1 MNWITGCLLVARQTV
16 GQTMRG
22 PRLFGL
28 GLLAALPA
36 IITFVVVGAAP
47 HVRFHAF
54 AGPTLFIVYQGLVPL
69 LGLIL
74 GVSVLGDEVEGR
86 TLTYLYTRPLPRPV
100 FFVGRL
106 FGLGAPFALILA
118 MSVGA
123 GTLLFARR
131 IDLGP
136 AQIWTTVWLAAGGF
150 FVYLAI
156 FAALRTFFRR
166 ALGIGFI
173 LAFMFE
179 VAISKVPDSKIA
191 DYSIWRHLAVT
202 FLHSME
208 NFTIPRGIREMGLLA
223 SDPADSRF
231 TLLAVFLVALA
242 LGMWRVQSREVRL
255 PAAVA

>member
-16 GQTMRG
+16 GHTLRG

-36 IITFVVVGAAP
+36 FISFVIVGAAP
-47 HVRFHAF
+47 HVRFPVF
-54 AGPTLFIVYQGLVPL
+54 ALPMLFIVYQGLVPL
-69 LGLIL
+69 LALIL

-100 FFVGRL
+100 FFLGRL
-106 FGLGAPFALILA
+106 LGLGAPFALILA

-123 GTLLFARR
+123 GTLVFARR
-131 IDLGP
+131 IDLVP
-136 AQIWTTVWLAAGGF
+136 AQIWTTVWLAVAGF

-156 FAALRTFFRR
+156 FAAIRTFFRR
-166 ALGIGFI
+166 ALGIGFV

-179 VAISKVPDSKIA
+179 GAIAKVPDSTIA
-191 DYSIWRHLAVT
+191 DYSVGRHLAVT
-202 FLHSME
+202 FIHSME
-208 NFTIPRGIREMGLLA
+208 NFTSTRGIRDLGLLA

-231 TLLAVFLVALA
+231 TLLVVFLVALA
-242 LGMWRVQSREVRL
+242 LGMWRVQTREVRL